1 MTRTATLALV
11 VLAALAAATAASANR
26 APTAAERAAIV
37 ATLKPQWQSVPNRC
51 LVISPRISTINVLFA
66 YVPNPVRA
74 TKACLRYKGNGFYI
88 LHRQSGKWV
97 VFYQGSDPPVC
108 KSRIPPAV
116 TKDLTKLP
124 CLKR

>member
-1 MTRTATLALV
+1 MRTATLALV

-26 APTAAERAAIV
+26 APTCRRTRRDRRDAEAAV
-37 ATLKPQWQSVPNRC
+37 AVRPEPL
-51 LVISPRISTINVLFA
+51 PRHQPAHLDDNVLFA
-66 YVPNPVRA
+66 YVPNPVRT
-74 TKACLRYKGNGFYI
+74 TKGCLRYKGNGFYI
-88 LHRQSGKWV
+88 LHRQTGKWV